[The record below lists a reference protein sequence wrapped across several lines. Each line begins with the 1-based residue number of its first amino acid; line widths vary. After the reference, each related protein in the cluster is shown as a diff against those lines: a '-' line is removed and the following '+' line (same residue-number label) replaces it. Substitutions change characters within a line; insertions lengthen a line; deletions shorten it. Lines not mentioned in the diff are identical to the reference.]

1 VSFFTLYKDQPGFA
15 EVDSELRAQGFMAH
29 GLAEMARF
37 PIAPY
42 RGEDMWLGL
51 DQLVEVGL
59 YVRNVKHPQTLTTDQ
74 LRKTALIADACYG
87 SFDLATRCLAE
98 LERRPYHGA
107 GESTQEPGASKL
119 PGARPGTRNGRVP
132 QPRSGS

>member
-1 VSFFTLYKDQPGFA
+1 
-15 EVDSELRAQGFMAH
+15 MAH

-51 DQLVEVGL
+51 NHLVEVDML

-98 LERRPYHGA
+98 LERREDCP
-107 GESTQEPGASKL
+107 PGLAARYAADACTRSRRVISHDL
-119 PGARPGTRNGRVP
+119 PAWE
-132 QPRSGS
+132 